1 MSEIMVR
8 PCTELVP
15 AAHNPAT
22 TGGAVSRRDERGL
35 VSAEWV
41 LGIVA
46 AAALAGVLLSIVT
59 NGEVEKSLVAVV
71 LDIIGRLTGLLNR

>member
-1 MSEIMVR
+1 MSEIKVR
-8 PCTELVP
+8 PCTEPVP
-15 AAHNPAT
+15 AAETPAVEK
-22 TGGAVSRRDERGL
+22 AVSRRDERGL

-59 NGEVEKSLVAVV
+59 SGPVEESLVKVV
-71 LDIIGRLTGLLNR
+71 LDIIGRLTGLLK

>member
-8 PCTELVP
+8 PCTEPVP
-15 AAHNPAT
+15 VAETPAVAKT
-22 TGGAVSRRDERGL
+22 VSRRDERGL

-59 NGEVEKSLVAVV
+59 SGPVEESLVKVV
-71 LDIIGRLTGLLNR
+71 LDIIGRLTGLLK